1 MPRPSVIGL
10 AGRARVGK
18 DTAASF
24 LLAAIGGYRYSF
36 ADPMRGMLLQLG
48 IDMNDPYWIDRKE
61 DIIPALGRSPRYLMQ
76 TLGTEWGR
84 NLVHPQLWLLLA
96 QQRLLQNGP
105 GMIVTDVRFENEA
118 EWVRSQGGV
127 VVHILREDATAVA
140 AHASEAGVAIT
151 DGDFVIHNNGTLEE
165 FQQRLRN
172 LF

>member
-1 MPRPSVIGL
+1 MPRPPVIGL

-48 IDMNDPYWIDRKE
+48 IDMNDPYWIERKE

-118 EWVRSQGGV
+118 DWVRSQGGR
-127 VVHILREDATAVA
+127 VVHILRDDATKVEE
-140 AHASEAGVAIT
+140 HASEAGVAVADDDLI
-151 DGDFVIHNNGTLEE
+151 IHNNGNLEE
-165 FQQRLRN
+165 FQDRLRN

>member
-1 MPRPSVIGL
+1 MSRPPVIGL

-48 IDMNDPYWIDRKE
+48 IDMNDPYWIERKE

-118 EWVRSQGGV
+118 DWVRSQGGR
-127 VVHILREDATAVA
+127 VVHILRDDAAKVE
-140 AHASEAGVAIT
+140 AHTSEAGVAVADDDLI
-151 DGDFVIHNNGTLEE
+151 IHNNGTLEE
-165 FQQRLRN
+165 FQDRLRN